1 MKTSCF
7 LVLLICSI
15 FNAKGQTAIGGKIGL
30 NLATY
35 IGDTDESFMDKGS
48 VLGFQIG
55 GVIELGITDRF
66 SIQPEL
72 VYIRKGVSDEFTL
85 DVLGDVA
92 MTESDFKLNYIELP
106 ILGKLKFGAPESTNF
121 FVTAGP
127 TFGYATGGEIDTEIT
142 FEGETMESSDDIEF
156 SDNDGF
162 RRFEL
167 GAAVGAGINIPS
179 GSGNFFGEIRYAI
192 GITNLNDDDTA
203 DLSLRNSAIGL
214 SVGYLHPIGN

>member
-7 LVLLICSI
+7 LVLLVCSI
-15 FNAKGQTAIGGKIGL
+15 FNAEGQTAIGGKIGL

-35 IGDTDESFMDKGS
+35 IGDTEESFMNKGS
-48 VLGFQIG
+48 VIGFQIG
-55 GVIELGITDRF
+55 GIIELGITDRF

-85 DVLGDVA
+85 DFFGET
-92 MTESDFKLNYIELP
+92 TETELDLKLNYIELP
-106 ILGKLKFGAPESTNF
+106 ILGKLRFGTPESTNF

-127 TFGYATGGEIDTEIT
+127 SFGYATGGETEQEIT
-142 FEGETMESSDDIEF
+142 VGGETTESSEDIEF

-167 GAAVGAGINIPS
+167 GAALGIGLNIPS
-179 GSGNFFGEIRYAI
+179 GSGNFFGEVRYSI
-192 GITNLNDDDTA
+192 GITSLNDDDIS
-203 DLSLRNSAIGL
+203 DLSFRNSAVGL
-214 SVGYLHPIGN
+214 SVGYLHPLGN